1 MVVQVND
8 LNKKEVNQVNII
20 GTSLYQIDHENNLV
34 KERDALA
41 EGNQLSEYISILLK
55 SVVKSNS
62 KREFSFTS
70 NLTQVR
76 ASLDQMISNSF
87 GNATKGNAVRLLE
100 KERQA
105 QEKISHLRSDIQ
117 RGSLF
122 QALVQDESE
131 KNIIICKADHE
142 EILDEV
148 DLQIRSGLP
157 MRKGLYK
164 AMLVKFSND
173 NQIKNV
179 FVYDTNPSMAKYW
192 WQDYLELS
200 EIYTPSYNTERSLD
214 IILKKGIEPLK
225 DKYGEDYQVLR
236 NSLVGYFRNQ
246 EEFDINQY
254 VESELTNYTPIDPNL
269 PKNRLIEKIIE
280 FPEKHNFDIRFPV
293 DNGSIKK
300 RKITQKIKLA
310 DSIDLILND
319 YVDNIREIV
328 SSETD
333 QEGNKYLKIK
343 TEEGYKWFTEL
354 TE

>member
-1 MVVQVND
+1 M
-8 LNKKEVNQVNII
+8 KII
-20 GTSLYQIDHENNLV
+20 GTSLHQIDHENNLV
-34 KERDALA
+34 QERDGLE
-41 EGNQLSEYISILLK
+41 EGNQLSEYISILLQ

-62 KREFSFTS
+62 KREFKFSS

-76 ASLDQMISNSF
+76 ASLDEMISNSF
-87 GNATKGNAVRLLE
+87 ANATEGNALRLLE
-100 KERQA
+100 KERLA
-105 QEKISHLRSDIQ
+105 QEKIIQLRSEIQ

-148 DLQIRSGLP
+148 DLRIRSGLP

-200 EIYTPSYNTERSLD
+200 EIYTPAYNTERSID

-225 DKYGEDYQVLR
+225 DNHGEDYQVLR

-254 VESELTNYTPIDPNL
+254 IENELRNYTPIDPNL
-269 PKNRLIEKIIE
+269 PKDRLIEKIIE
-280 FPEKHNFDIRFPV
+280 FPEKHKFDVRFPV

-300 RKITQKIKLA
+300 RRITQKIKLS
-310 DSIDLILND
+310 DSIELVFND

-328 SSETD
+328 SSEKD
-333 QEGNKYLKIK
+333 HEGNKYLKIK

-354 TE
+354 AE